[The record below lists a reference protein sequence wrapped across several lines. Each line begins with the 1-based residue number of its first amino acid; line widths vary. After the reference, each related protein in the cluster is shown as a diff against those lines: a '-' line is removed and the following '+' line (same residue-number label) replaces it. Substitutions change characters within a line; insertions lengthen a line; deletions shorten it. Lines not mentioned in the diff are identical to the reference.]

1 MSLLRWLPGA
11 GGPPDTWRPR
21 PDARALDH
29 LRVEDEEDDDDSLPL
44 PWAVTACAQVL
55 ERAAPERIRLPRAA
69 RIAGLSRVARSWL
82 DPDDPSRVEA
92 LAVLPDELGL
102 SPGMVAWG
110 LDRAFEVIT
119 ADALEAWWRRAG
131 PKSEVPPGSTGHI
144 WSGNVFV
151 AGLPPVFGAVLA
163 GRGALVKA
171 PSAHPTFA
179 ALLARSFAL
188 HAPELGPSVGAAAW
202 GRDDA
207 RSTDALLALD
217 PVFAFGDDATIAA
230 LGGRASGALHGF
242 GHRVSAAVVT
252 DELDDAGLLGLWE
265 DALAYDGGGCL
276 TPRWVFVLG
285 DGRALAER
293 LAQVG
298 DAAAAALP
306 GRALSDVEAARRAQ
320 YVGAAGFGGWAQAGR
335 GWCVAVQPGIQP
347 TPPPRTVC
355 LVPVDGLPDVTRLLE
370 PLGSRLQG
378 VAVDGIPSTQVREA
392 LAGSGLARICGV
404 GELQRPP
411 LDWDHDGV
419 DILGA
424 MGSGQTRERQT
435 ERE

>member
-29 LRVEDEEDDDDSLPL
+29 LRTDDDAEDDDSLPL
-44 PWAVTACAQVL
+44 PWAISACAQVL
-55 ERAAPERIRLPRAA
+55 ERAAPERIRLPRSA
-69 RIAGLSRVARSWL
+69 RVAGLSRVARSWL
-82 DPDDPSRVEA
+82 DADDPSRTEA

-102 SPGMVAWG
+102 SPAMVAWG

-119 ADALEAWWRRAG
+119 ADALEAWWQRAG
-131 PKSEVPPGSTGHI
+131 PQGEVPAGPTGHI

-151 AGLPPVFGAVLA
+151 AGLPPVFAAVLA

-179 ALLARSFAL
+179 ALLAQSFAL

-202 GRDDA
+202 GREDV

-217 PVFAFGDDATIAA
+217 PVFAFGDDASIAA
-230 LGGRASGALHGF
+230 LGERASGALHGF
-242 GHRVSAAVVT
+242 GHRVSASVVT
-252 DELDDAGLLGLWE
+252 EELDDAALLGLWE

-285 DGRALAER
+285 DARGLAER
-293 LAQVG
+293 LAEVG

-306 GRALSDVEAARRAQ
+306 GRPLSDAEAARRAQ
-320 YVGAAGFGGWAQAGR
+320 YVGAAGFGGWARAGR
-335 GWCVAVQPGIQP
+335 GWCVAVQAGLQP
-347 TPPPRTVC
+347 APPPRTLC
-355 LVPVDGLPDVTRLLE
+355 LVPVEGLSDVERILA
-370 PLGSRLQG
+370 PLGPRLQG
-378 VAVDGIPSTQVREA
+378 VAASGVPVPQLREA
-392 LAGSGLARICGV
+392 LAGSGVARVCGV

-424 MGSGQTRERQT
+424 MGALRPPRRSGGS
-435 ERE
+435 